1 MPFFNAEF
9 TLERAIISLIN
20 QTYSDFECILINNNS
35 RDKSLQ
41 IARYYAEKDS
51 RIQVINEPVQGV
63 VFASNKGF
71 QKARGQFIARMDAD
85 DEAHPERL
93 KLQADFLEQH
103 PEYGA
108 VSGLAEY
115 ISTRQTYKGLKRYVQ
130 WANSVRN
137 YDQIKISRFIDSPIV
152 NPTAMW
158 RRDTAEKY
166 GVYRPGDFPED
177 YEMWLR
183 WLKNGVKI
191 SKVSQYILKWH
202 DSPTRLTRTHSIYS
216 DEAFYG
222 IKTYYLAEWLKHH
235 NPFHPH
241 VTIWGASKISRKRA
255 ALLEEYGIQIDGYI
269 DIKTTR
275 QLDKPL
281 FYYKQINSAGEQFI
295 LIYVRQWSAKERIK
309 QFLQSRNY
317 SEGKN
322 FLIIS

>member
-1 MPFFNAEF
+1 L
-9 TLERAIISLIN
+9 TRAIRSLIN
-20 QTYSDFECILINNNS
+20 QTHSDFECILINNNS

-41 IARYYAEKDS
+41 IAHYYAEKDS
-51 RIQVINEPVQGV
+51 RIQIVDEPVQGV

-71 QKARGQFIARMDAD
+71 QEARGQFIARMDAD

-93 KLQADFLEQH
+93 KLQADFLEQN

-108 VSGLAEY
+108 VGGIVEY
-115 ISTRQTYKGLKRYVQ
+115 VSTGKTYKGLKRYVQ

-137 YDQIKISRFIDSPIV
+137 YEQIKTSRFIDSPIV

-158 RRDTAEKY
+158 RRSTAEKY
-166 GVYRPGDFPED
+166 GIYRRGDFPED

-191 SKVSQYILKWH
+191 SKVPQCILKWH

-222 IKTYYLAEWLKHH
+222 IKTFYLAEWLKHN

-255 ALLEEYGIQIDGYI
+255 ALLEKYGIKIDGYI

-281 FYYKQINSAGEQFI
+281 FYYRQINPAGTQFI
-295 LIYVRQWSAKERIK
+295 LIYVRQWNAKDRIK
-309 QFLQSRNY
+309 KFLQSLNY
-317 SEGKN
+317 SEGSN